1 MKTERWGRGK
11 GLWGKEEDDI
21 RDLGERERETGGR
34 LQSCELKIQ
43 RRTGGVEKG
52 GGGRSAEE
60 GWI

>member
-1 MKTERWGRGK
+1 MGEGGRRYPRFG
-11 GLWGKEEDDI
+11 
-21 RDLGERERETGGR
+21 RERERETGGR